1 MRAYLVR
8 YRAERG
14 LFVLSNEDT
23 VEDVHAPN
31 NKDLLIDES
40 CEEFFDS
47 LWSELIPKLVY
58 LEDGEECKPSKI
70 IS

>member
-1 MRAYLVR
+1 MLY
-8 YRAERG
+8 
-14 LFVLSNEDT
+14 NEDT